1 MYPGVELRLYRYV
14 AVLAEELSFTHAA
27 AKLHA
32 AQPNLTRSI
41 RQLEQYLGLKLF
53 DRKKGGQR
61 VTLTAAGEAFTA
73 EARLTLFHAD
83 RAVEGA
89 RAAKGQHRGPW
100 SIGYSPLIDFRI
112 LSKVRRHLSLIHP
125 AADVR
130 LISAHT
136 SEQADGLVRGT
147 LHAGLVILPIRE
159 QALTCEGL
167 YREALVLVLP
177 KEHPLAI
184 KDTVQITDLDEIPLV
199 TMRGDIEPRFG
210 EDLNRI
216 FALARVR
223 PRIAQQATTQ
233 AEVLELVLESS
244 FLAGLIMPWAQHPA
258 RDGIVFRRLVDEF
271 LTAEVGLAYLRENSS
286 PILKSLR
293 KFLIEVFQPL
303 SPEFEGP
310 ERRAR
315 QMALF

>member
-1 MYPGVELRLYRYV
+1 MYPGVELRLYRYAV
-14 AVLAEELSFTHAA
+14 VLAEQLNFTRAA
-27 AKLHA
+27 AKLHV
-32 AQPNLTRSI
+32 AQPNLTRQI
-41 RQLEQYLGLKLF
+41 RQLETYLGLKLF
-53 DRKKGGQR
+53 DRNKR
-61 VTLTAAGEAFTA
+61 EVRLTAAGEAFAA

-89 RAAKGQHRGPW
+89 RAMKGQHRGPW
-100 SIGYSPLIDFRI
+100 NIGYSPLIDLRI

-130 LISAHT
+130 LTSAHT

-167 YREALVLVLP
+167 YREPLVLALP
-177 KEHPLAI
+177 VGHPLAI
-184 KDTVQITDLDEIPLV
+184 KDSLQITDLDEIPLV

-216 FALARVR
+216 FGVARVR
-223 PRIAQQATTQ
+223 PRIAHQATTQ
-233 AEVLELVLESS
+233 AELLELVLESG
-244 FLAGLIMPWAQHPA
+244 FLAGLTMPWAQHPA

-271 LTAEVGLAYLRENSS
+271 LTAEVGLAYLRDNGS
-286 PILKSLR
+286 PMLKSLR
-293 KFLIEVFQPL
+293 KFLIDMFQPL
-303 SPEFEGP
+303 SLESEAL

-315 QMALF
+315 QMTLF

>member
-53 DRKKGGQR
+53 DRKKGRQR

-83 RAVEGA
+83 RAVQGA
-89 RAAKGQHRGPW
+89 RAAKGQYRGPW

-159 QALTCEGL
+159 QALTSEGL
-167 YREALVLVLP
+167 YREALVLALP
-177 KEHPLAI
+177 NDHPLAI

-216 FALARVR
+216 FRLARVR
-223 PRIAQQATTQ
+223 LRIAQQATTQ
-233 AEVLELVLESS
+233 AEVLELVLESG

-271 LTAEVGLAYLRENSS
+271 LTAEVGLAYLRENGSA
-286 PILKSLR
+286 ILKSLR

-303 SPEFEGP
+303 SPESEGP